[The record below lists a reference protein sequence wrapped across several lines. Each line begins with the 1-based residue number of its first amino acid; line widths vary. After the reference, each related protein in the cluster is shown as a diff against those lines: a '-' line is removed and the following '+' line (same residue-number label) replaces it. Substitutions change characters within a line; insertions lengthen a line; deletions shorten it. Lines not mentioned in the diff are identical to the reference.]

1 MGVGNTEAAVMDHGE
16 QPAEL
21 GSLQTSGKGASVAIH
36 SRAAGFD
43 SGKTWRLRAWLTAA
57 LCVLL
62 GLAAAGGLWLRQI
75 VTEPVPSVPPPDLY
89 AVLVDATP
97 ITVTIVVGTDT
108 VEVRTTVDEVLHSVT
123 LWRSMHLANWN
134 LVPEPLRSDSLD
146 NMIDRYRRILLSPP
160 TWDTMT
166 PEDWDLIPQPMRTIA
181 YRQMVAY
188 WSGHYH
194 IGASYGLPSGMV
206 ANTLAAI
213 VMSESWFDHRAAFAN
228 ADGSRDLGLA
238 GASAYARS
246 RVRELHAA
254 GAVDVEL
261 MDSDYFN
268 PWRAA
273 RFVAIWMS
281 LLLDEARGDL
291 DVAVGAYNRG
301 IANAEDALA
310 TAYVAIVH
318 RRLTRFI
325 RNQGAPPAWD
335 YVWRKARDLEAREWP
350 WMERATAS
358 ERRPREPNP

>member
-1 MGVGNTEAAVMDHGE
+1 MARRE
-16 QPAEL
+16 QPADT
-21 GSLQTSGKGASVAIH
+21 GFSSTSAGAES
-36 SRAAGFD
+36 AGI
-43 SGKTWRLRAWLTAA
+43 RLRASGLQSRKPWRVRGWLAA
-57 LCVLL
+57 GVCVLL
-62 GLAAAGGLWLRQI
+62 GLATAGGFWLRRI
-75 VTEPVPSVPPPDLY
+75 VTEPVPSVLSPDLY
-89 AVLVDATP
+89 AVLVDVTP
-97 ITVTIVVGTDT
+97 ITVTIVVGTDN
-108 VEVRTTVDEVLHSVT
+108 VDVRTTVDEVLHSVT

-134 LVPEPLRSDSLD
+134 LVPEPLRSESLE
-146 NMIDRYRRILLSPP
+146 NMINRYRRILMSPR
-160 TWDTMT
+160 TWDGMT
-166 PEDWDLIPQPMRTIA
+166 PQDWDLIPQPMRTIA

-188 WSGHYH
+188 WSGYYH
-194 IGASYGLPSGMV
+194 IGASYGLPPGMV

-213 VMSESWFDHRAAFAN
+213 VMSESWFDHRATFAN

-261 MDSDYFN
+261 TDSDYFN
-268 PWRAA
+268 PWKAA

-310 TAYVAIVH
+310 TAYVEIVH

-325 RNQGAPPAWD
+325 RNQDAPPAWD
-335 YVWRKARDLEAREWP
+335 YVWRKARELEAREWP
-350 WMERATAS
+350 WMERAPAS
-358 ERRPREPNP
+358 DRRPREPNP